1 MFTKADFVHYFTPYA
16 FFQAHYPVNSPGRIA
31 GFSRIPAM
39 SYYVTKK
46 PVPGKEEI
54 TIIS

>member
-16 FFQAHYPVNSPGRIA
+16 FFPAHYPVNSPGRIA

-46 PVPGKEEI
+46 PVFGKEEA
-54 TIIS
+54 TILS